1 MKTNTPQKNHPIYD
15 TVTTENFNLFIHDR
29 DSYFTDY
36 LHLFIP
42 HEEKKNK
49 DVWLPVIDS
58 LKKHPDIN
66 KLEIRNLTQSAF
78 DYLITEYGKQLRALN
93 IYHSPTIE
101 DFSLLSTLP
110 DLEFIHIYWN
120 QRVTSLWNLENNLA
134 LQGIALND
142 FTRLKKL
149 DGIQKAPNLKYFDYG
164 DLIDS
169 TSTVD
174 TYSVFADTKVE
185 ELYFSG
191 KSILDK
197 DLTFLNRMD
206 NLKKFSFPTN
216 HYTTEEV
223 AWIVANFPHLK
234 GYALKSK
241 VEFLDDK
248 EPHVIIVG
256 KRKPYLIIKGNE
268 DRIKRYDE
276 KFSTLVEYYKGKSY
290 KEAFGE

>member
-1 MKTNTPQKNHPIYD
+1 MKTNTPQKDHPIYD
-15 TVTTENFNLFIHDR
+15 TVTTESFNHFIHDR
-29 DSYFTDY
+29 DSYFTNY

-49 DVWLPVIDS
+49 DAWLPVIDS
-58 LKKHPDIN
+58 LKNNPNID
-66 KLEIRNLTQSAF
+66 KLEIRNLTQPSF
-78 DYLITEYGKQLRALN
+78 DYLITEYGKQLKALN
-93 IYHSPTIE
+93 IYSSPTIE

-110 DLEFIHIYWN
+110 NLEFIHIYHN
-120 QRVTSLWNLENNLA
+120 QRVTALWNMENNVA
-134 LQGIALND
+134 LQGIAFND
-142 FTRLKKL
+142 FTRLKSL
-149 DGIQKAPNLKYFDYG
+149 DGIQKAPNLIYFDYG

-174 TYSVFADTKVE
+174 TYSVFAYTKVE

-191 KSILDK
+191 KSIIDK

-216 HYTTEEV
+216 HYTTEEA
-223 AWIVANFPHLK
+223 AWIVANFPHLQ
-234 GYALKSK
+234 GYALRSK
-241 VEFLDDK
+241 VEFLNGK

-256 KRKPYLIIKGNE
+256 KRKPYLIINGNE
-268 DRIKRYDE
+268 ERIKKYDE
-276 KFSTLVEYYKGKSY
+276 KFSSLVEYYKGKSY